1 MRRASLPALTSKKVC
16 KGQIHPRTK
25 ASNRMM
31 RWIKIQTESFVTD
44 VRYALRTFARE
55 RAFALTAILTLALGI
70 GFTTAVFS
78 FVDRILFR
86 DLPYPAGDRL
96 ITVGMLA
103 PIEQR
108 EFMLGP
114 DYVIWRVQ
122 QSPFTS
128 MTSFDASG
136 VTDCDLTAANPAR
149 LRCAYVES
157 TFLSTL
163 GVQPLQGRNFT
174 TEEDRPNG
182 PPAALISYGL
192 WKSRFGSN
200 PNVIG
205 STIPLD
211 KEPTTIVG
219 VLKPDFEFPTLAPVD
234 VLVPN
239 RLDPAAQQRP
249 KTGAVL
255 RVYARMKPGVNI
267 EQAHSALTPLFN
279 DSLQFVPSQFR
290 QDVKLSV
297 RSLRDLQI
305 HDVRIASWVLLAAV
319 AAVLL
324 LACAN
329 VANLLLARGTARR
342 REIAIRAVLG
352 AGRTRLIRKNLTE
365 SLVLGVAG
373 GAAGTIVAVW
383 LLKIFVAIAP
393 AGIPRLDQAT
403 LDARVLAFTIA
414 ASIISAILCGLAPA
428 LQTPRAETLT
438 GSRATPASR
447 GFLRQ
452 ALAAAQIAISL
463 TLFTAASLLLQS
475 FRNIEA
481 IPLGMSPSGI
491 LSATISLGDATYP
504 DPLKQQAFFDQL
516 ESRLRQ
522 IPGIESLAVTDS
534 LPPSGSMHAEPFNA
548 LQIEGQPRHP
558 ETAGGMAAWRAVSPD
573 YFSALKIPIVRG
585 RPFREEDRDSKENFI
600 ILSETLAKRLFGE
613 ADPLGRNIS
622 LDPSAPWYTVIGVA
636 ENVKNGGI
644 LEPDDPEYYLV
655 RKHSA
660 GLASTQ
666 ANSRLYSNKASY
678 LIRSSLASATIAT
691 WLRNEVAS
699 LDPTLPVTIETMNQ
713 RVGKLTAQPRFNATL
728 LSLFAAVSVLLAA
741 IGLYGVVSFLVSQ
754 RTQEFGVR
762 IALGATRLNITLLVL
777 TRTARWAAAG
787 LSIGVFGSLAAA
799 VVIRGLLIGI
809 SGISAVSLAIPIALL
824 VIVALIAAWIPAQ
837 RAATIDPV
845 EALRRD

>member
-1 MRRASLPALTSKKVC
+1 
-16 KGQIHPRTK
+16 
-25 ASNRMM
+25 M
-31 RWIKIQTESFVTD
+31 RWLKIQIDSFFTD
-44 VRYALRTFARE
+44 ARYALRTFARE
-55 RAFALTAILTLALGI
+55 RSFALTAILTLALGI
-70 GFTTAVFS
+70 GSTTAVFS

-96 ITVGMLA
+96 VTVGMLA

-108 EFMLGP
+108 EFMLGS
-114 DYVIWRVQ
+114 DYVIWRAQ
-122 QSPFTS
+122 QSPFAS

-136 VTDCDLTAANPAR
+136 VTACDLTAQNPAR

-157 TFLSTL
+157 SFLPTL
-163 GVQPLQGRNFT
+163 AIQPLLGRNFT
-174 TEEDRPNG
+174 PEEDHPNG

-192 WKSRFGSN
+192 WKGRFAGN

-219 VLKPDFEFPTLAPVD
+219 ILKSDFEFPTLAPVD

-239 RLDPAAQQRP
+239 RLDLASQQRP
-249 KTGAVL
+249 KTGTVL
-255 RVYARMKPGVNI
+255 RVYARLKPSVSVA
-267 EQAHSALTPLFN
+267 QAQSALTPLFD
-279 DSLQFVPSQFR
+279 DSLQFVPPQFR
-290 QDVKLSV
+290 HDVKLSV
-297 RSLRDLQI
+297 RSVRDLQI
-305 HDVRIASWVLLAAV
+305 HEVRTASWVLLGAV

-352 AGRTRLIRKNLTE
+352 AGRARLIRQNLTE
-365 SLVLGVAG
+365 SIVLGLAG
-373 GAAGTIVAVW
+373 GAAGTIVAAW
-383 LLKIFVAIAP
+383 LLKIFIAIAP

-403 LDARVLAFTIA
+403 LDARVLAFSIA

-428 LQTPRAETLT
+428 LQTPRAEALT
-438 GSRATPASR
+438 GSRATAASR

-452 ALAAAQIAISL
+452 VLASAQIAISL
-463 TLFTAASLLLQS
+463 ILITAASLLLQS

-481 IPLGMSPSGI
+481 VPLGMSPSG
-491 LSATISLGDATYP
+491 LLAATISLGGATYP

-522 IPGIESLAVTDS
+522 VPGIDSLAVTDS
-534 LPPSGSMHAEPFNA
+534 LPPNGAMHAEPFNA
-548 LQIEGQPRHP
+548 LRVEGQLRQT
-558 ETAGGMAAWRAVSPD
+558 ETAGGMAAWRAVTPD
-573 YFSALKIPIVRG
+573 YFITLKIPIVRG
-585 RPFREEDRDSKENFI
+585 RPFREEDRDSKENSI
-600 ILSETLAKRLFGE
+600 ILSQTLAKRLFGE

-622 LDPSAPWYTVIGVA
+622 LDPGALWYTVIGIA
-636 ENVKNGGI
+636 ENVKNGGM

-655 RKHSA
+655 RKHAA
-660 GLASTQ
+660 GPTPNEVNPRQ
-666 ANSRLYSNKASY
+666 FSNKASY
-678 LIRSSLASATIAT
+678 LIRSSLASATIAS

-713 RVGKLTAQPRFNATL
+713 RVGKLTAQPRFNASL
-728 LSLFAAVSVLLAA
+728 LSLFASVSVLLAA

-754 RTQEFGVR
+754 RIQEFGVR
-762 IALGATRLNITLLVL
+762 IALGATRTNITRLVL
-777 TRTARWAAAG
+777 TRTARWAVAG
-787 LSIGVFGSLAAA
+787 LILGASGSLGAAI
-799 VVIRGLLIGI
+799 VIRGLLFGI
-809 SGISAVSLAIPIALL
+809 SGISVSALAIPIALL
-824 VIVALIAAWIPAQ
+824 TAIALLAAWIPAH
-837 RAATIDPV
+837 RAASIDPV

>member
-1 MRRASLPALTSKKVC
+1 MMRRITNEL
-16 KGQIHPRTK
+16 
-25 ASNRMM
+25 
-31 RWIKIQTESFVTD
+31 ESFLTD
-44 VRYALRTFARE
+44 ARYALRTFTRE
-55 RAFALTAILTLALGI
+55 RAFALTAILALALGI
-70 GFTTAVFS
+70 GSTTAVFS
-78 FVDRILFR
+78 FVDRVLFR
-86 DLPYPAGDRL
+86 DLPYPEGDRL
-96 ITVGMLA
+96 VTAGMLA

-108 EFMLGP
+108 EFMLGS
-114 DYVIWRVQ
+114 DYVIWRTQ
-122 QSPFTS
+122 QSPFAA
-128 MTSFDASG
+128 MTSFDATG

-157 TFLSTL
+157 SFLPTL
-163 GVQPLQGRNFT
+163 GLQPLLGRNFT

-200 PNVIG
+200 PNAIG
-205 STIPLD
+205 SAIPLD
-211 KEPTTIVG
+211 KELTTIVG
-219 VLKPDFEFPTLAPVD
+219 VLKPGFEFPTLAPVD

-239 RLDPAAQQRP
+239 RLDLAAQQRP

-255 RVYARMKPGVNI
+255 RVYARMKPGVST
-267 EQAHSALTPLFN
+267 EQARAALTPLFN
-279 DSLQFVPSQFR
+279 DSLQFVPPQFR
-290 QDVKLSV
+290 HDVKLSV
-297 RSLRDLQI
+297 RSVRDLQT
-305 HDVRIASWVLLAAV
+305 HDVRTASWVLLGAV

-352 AGRTRLIRKNLTE
+352 AGRSRLIRQNLTE
-365 SLVLGVAG
+365 SIVLGISG
-373 GAAGTIVAVW
+373 GAAGTFVAVW

-428 LQTPRAETLT
+428 LQTPRAEALT

-452 ALAAAQIAISL
+452 SLAAAQIAISL
-463 TLFTAASLLLQS
+463 TLITAASLLLQS

-481 IPLGMSPSGI
+481 VPLGMSPSGI
-491 LSATISLGDATYP
+491 LAATISLGDATYP

-548 LQIEGQPRHP
+548 LQVEGQPRQT
-558 ETAGGMAAWRAVSPD
+558 ETAGGMAAWRAVSPN
-573 YFSALKIPIVRG
+573 YFAALKIPIVQG
-585 RPFREEDRDSKENFI
+585 RPFKEEDRDSKENFI
-600 ILSETLAKRLFGE
+600 ILSQTLAKRLFGE
-613 ADPLGRNIS
+613 ADPLGRSIS
-622 LDPSAPWYTVIGVA
+622 LDPGTPWYTVIGIA

-655 RKHSA
+655 RKYAA
-660 GLASTQ
+660 GPTPAEINPRQ
-666 ANSRLYSNKASY
+666 FSNKASY
-678 LIRSSLASATIAT
+678 LIRSSLASATIAS
-691 WLRNEVAS
+691 WLRSEVAS

-713 RVGKLTAQPRFNATL
+713 RVGKLTAQPRFNASL

-762 IALGATRLNITLLVL
+762 IALGATRANITRLVL
-777 TRTARWAAAG
+777 TRAARWAVAG
-787 LSIGVFGSLAAA
+787 LILGASGSLGAAI
-799 VVIRGLLIGI
+799 VIRGLLFGI
-809 SGISAVSLAIPIALL
+809 SGISVSSLAIPIALL
-824 VIVALIAAWIPAQ
+824 TVIALIAAWIPAH

>member
-1 MRRASLPALTSKKVC
+1 
-16 KGQIHPRTK
+16 
-25 ASNRMM
+25 M
-31 RWIKIQTESFVTD
+31 RWLKIQIDSFFTD
-44 VRYALRTFARE
+44 ARYALRTFARE
-55 RAFALTAILTLALGI
+55 RSFALTAILTLALGI
-70 GFTTAVFS
+70 GSTTAVFS

-96 ITVGMLA
+96 VTVGMLA

-108 EFMLGP
+108 EFMLGS
-114 DYVIWRVQ
+114 DYVIWRAQ
-122 QSPFTS
+122 QSPFAS

-136 VTDCDLTAANPAR
+136 VTACDLTAQNPAR

-157 TFLSTL
+157 SFLPTL
-163 GVQPLQGRNFT
+163 AIQPLLGRNFT
-174 TEEDRPNG
+174 PEEDHPNG

-192 WKSRFGSN
+192 WKGRFAGN

-219 VLKPDFEFPTLAPVD
+219 ILKSDFEFPTLAPVD

-239 RLDPAAQQRP
+239 RLDLASQQRP
-249 KTGAVL
+249 KTGTVL
-255 RVYARMKPGVNI
+255 RVYARLKPSVSVA
-267 EQAHSALTPLFN
+267 QAQSALTPLFD
-279 DSLQFVPSQFR
+279 DSLQFVPPQFR
-290 QDVKLSV
+290 HDVKLGV
-297 RSLRDLQI
+297 RSVRDLQI
-305 HDVRIASWVLLAAV
+305 HEVRAASWVLLGAV

-352 AGRTRLIRKNLTE
+352 AGRARLIRQNLTE
-365 SLVLGVAG
+365 SIVLGVAG

-393 AGIPRLDQAT
+393 AGIPRLDQST

-414 ASIISAILCGLAPA
+414 ASIVSAILCGLAPA
-428 LQTPRAETLT
+428 LQTPRAEALT
-438 GSRATPASR
+438 GSRATQASR

-452 ALAAAQIAISL
+452 ALAATQIAISL
-463 TLFTAASLLLQS
+463 TLITAASLLLQS

-481 IPLGMSPSGI
+481 VPLGISPSG
-491 LSATISLGDATYP
+491 LLAATISLGDATYP

-522 IPGIESLAVTDS
+522 IPGVDSLAVTDS
-534 LPPSGSMHAEPFNA
+534 LPPSGAMRAEPFNA
-548 LQIEGQPRHP
+548 LQVEGQPRHT
-558 ETAGGMAAWRAVSPD
+558 ESAGGMAAWRAVSPD
-573 YFSALKIPIVRG
+573 YFAALKIPIVRG
-585 RPFREEDRDSKENFI
+585 RPFREEDRDSKENLI
-600 ILSETLAKRLFGE
+600 ILSQTLAKRLFGE
-613 ADPLGRNIS
+613 ADPLDRNIS
-622 LDPSAPWYTVIGVA
+622 LDPGAPWYTVIGVA

-644 LEPDDPEYYLV
+644 LQPDDPEYYLV
-655 RKHSA
+655 RKRAAILTSA
-660 GLASTQ
+660 EVSTRQ
-666 ANSRLYSNKASY
+666 FSNKASY
-678 LIRSSLASATIAT
+678 LVRSSLASATIAS

-699 LDPTLPVTIETMNQ
+699 QDPTLPVTIETMNQ
-713 RVGKLTAQPRFNATL
+713 RVGKLTAQPRFNASL

-762 IALGATRLNITLLVL
+762 IALGATRANITRLVL
-777 TRTARWAAAG
+777 TRTARWAVAGLILGALGSIAAG
-787 LSIGVFGSLAAA
+787 AL
-799 VVIRGLLIGI
+799 IRGLLFGI
-809 SGISAVSLAIPIALL
+809 PGISAGSVAIPVALL
-824 VIVALIAAWIPAQ
+824 TIVALATAWLPAN
-837 RAATIDPV
+837 RAASIDPV